1 MRTTQPHEAR
11 ETPPLDLDDA
21 DVENAARAAVIAVAG
36 FVYTGDTPDAV
47 LSTLRFLSARPDVRA
62 ALWPADPS

>member
-1 MRTTQPHEAR
+1 MRPTQPYEAKQAPR
-11 ETPPLDLDDA
+11 LELDDA